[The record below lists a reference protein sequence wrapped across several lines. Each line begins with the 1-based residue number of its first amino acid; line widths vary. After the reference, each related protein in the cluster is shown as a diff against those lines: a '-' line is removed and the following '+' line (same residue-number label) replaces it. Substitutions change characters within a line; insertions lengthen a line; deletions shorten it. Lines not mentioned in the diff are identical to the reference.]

1 MAYTCF
7 DAVSTC
13 DCNCNNNPELSG
25 DVPLHEME
33 WEETNIGN
41 CCLYTCSN
49 RCSGGSVSSTDPTFQ
64 SKKTGTSSSDSP
76 SKKFS
81 KASGKFMR
89 TKKGGTGQPARFS
102 KASGKFMRTKKGGTG
117 QPARFANQSGGGQ
130 IFGLSTEKALIA
142 VGVAVAAYFI
152 IKKVK

>member
-13 DCNCNNNPELSG
+13 DCECNNNPELSG
-25 DVPLHEME
+25 PVPLHEME
-33 WEETNIGN
+33 WDETEIGN

-64 SKKTGTSSSDSP
+64 QKTTGTSVSDPLSN
-76 SKKFS
+76 KFS

-89 TKKGGTGQPARFS
+89 TKKGGTGQL
-102 KASGKFMRTKKGGTG
+102 
-117 QPARFANQSGGGQ
+117 ARFANQSGNGEQ
-130 IFGLSTEKALIA
+130 KIFGLSTQQALIA
-142 VGVAVAAYFI
+142 IGVGVAAYFI